1 MHTATIVLKLENVH
15 WIHGPKPTGPE
26 QGGPSGTWIPALNS
40 TNSIRSTNQIL
51 FK

>member
-1 MHTATIVLKLENVH
+1 MHTATIVLKSENVH

-26 QGGPSGTWIPALNS
+26 LGGPSGTWIPVLY
-40 TNSIRSTNQIL
+40 SIRSTNQIM